1 MQQLNKLLN
10 YSNIYSLWLSKGS
23 TKEAAVELT
32 VQQLD
37 ALEEITE
44 NEDSWMELV
53 RISAAGRIHDT
64 WLALD
69 WPEGFDELVLCVPLC
84 KLVNWECSKCT
95 VGNRQENNSCAND
108 YSLFGYIGT
117 LVMNGARE
125 DLVKH
130 IKNAR
135 KILMNEKYLWNIHKC
150 EPELLRT

>member
-1 MQQLNKLLN
+1 MQPLSKLLN
-10 YSNIYSLWLSKGS
+10 YSNIFSLWMSKGS
-23 TKEAAVELT
+23 TKEAAIELT

-44 NEDSWMELV
+44 DDESWMQLV
-53 RISAAGRIHDT
+53 RISARGRIHDA

-95 VGNRQENNSCAND
+95 VGARQENNSCAND
-108 YSLFGYIGT
+108 YSLFGFIGT
-117 LVMNGARE
+117 LVMNGERSE
-125 DLVKH
+125 LLRH
-130 IKNAR
+130 IKNTR

-150 EPELLRT
+150 VAELNKT